1 MIEEKIDKYLKEE
14 TYSKNEFKEIFRT
27 FLKKEHFPS
36 QYIDDMINILFFI
49 EKNGNM
55 KDICP
60 VLSKK
65 ISMYIKEHV
74 ETQKI

>member
-1 MIEEKIDKYLKEE
+1 MIEEKIDKYLNEE
-14 TYSKNEFKEIFRT
+14 QYSKNEFKELLKT

-36 QYIDDMINILFFI
+36 QYIEDMINILFFI
-49 EKNGNM
+49 EKNGDM

-60 VLSKK
+60 VLSKR

-74 ETQKI
+74 EIKK